1 MEVVKNSS
9 DSNHIKLTIKLT
21 SPEWEKVLDKASVKA
36 SEGAK
41 IPGFREGKA
50 PRTVV
55 INQIGE
61 ARVVSVAIE
70 LAVEEYYPLAAK
82 QEQIKPIAFPKIAV
96 EQGGLTEPLTF
107 TAEVAVLPEVK
118 LGDYSKIRV
127 KKTVEPVTDEQV
139 DGVIKNMQKRAVEF
153 QPVEREAK
161 LGDWTEI
168 DFDGFV
174 DGKPFEGGSSKKHP
188 LILGDKVFIP
198 GFEEGMVG
206 MRAQEEKDIEVEFPK
221 DYHNKDLAGKPAKF
235 TVKLHQIKAVNYPD
249 INDTFAKKHANVETL
264 EALKADIKKF
274 LDEEAEK
281 KASEKVREDAIM
293 ALTKL
298 AKIDLPDELV
308 NQELDNMVQDLKHQA
323 EHAKMTFEDYL
334 KRAGV
339 NEEGLKNQW
348 REQAEQRVLAGLSLE
363 AFREAEKIEAANME
377 VDEEI
382 NRIKA
387 QYPQNADEIDKEY
400 GSARG
405 KARLGQMVGSRK
417 AVEKLVEI
425 ATSTSS

>member
-249 INDTFAKKHANVETL
+249 INDTFAEGIALAEYQMGITLSNFDVFTRNGFTNQTKYNAPIITCSDATNFVPVIYFAKGNATKIYMEGSCVIAQAGNHADVIR
-264 EALKADIKKF
+264 LKD
-274 LDEEAEK
+274 
-281 KASEKVREDAIM
+281 R
-293 ALTKL
+293 
-298 AKIDLPDELV
+298 LV
-308 NQELDNMVQDLKHQA
+308 
-323 EHAKMTFEDYL
+323 
-334 KRAGV
+334 
-339 NEEGLKNQW
+339 
-348 REQAEQRVLAGLSLE
+348 
-363 AFREAEKIEAANME
+363 
-377 VDEEI
+377 
-382 NRIKA
+382 
-387 QYPQNADEIDKEY
+387 Y
-400 GSARG
+400 GI
-405 KARLGQMVGSRK
+405 LGIIQ
-417 AVEKLVEI
+417 
-425 ATSTSS
+425 